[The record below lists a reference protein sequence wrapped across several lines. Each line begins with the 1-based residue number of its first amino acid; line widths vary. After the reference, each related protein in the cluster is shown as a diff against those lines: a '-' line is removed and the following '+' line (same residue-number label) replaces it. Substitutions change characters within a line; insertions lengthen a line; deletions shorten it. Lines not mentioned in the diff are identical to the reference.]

1 MQGTGHEETIVTQR
15 AEQIG
20 VQSLMRG
27 VQLRLRRSRKVSQR
41 KWQLKY
47 MDWEHWGSGG
57 MTAGPRS
64 DISHGSEPANPGL
77 CQCPLRTVICGLG
90 SPPSIHSPPQV
101 STHFSH
107 PASQSKEEKD
117 QTHWA
122 RAWAALPHSAAK
134 SSIVR
139 LLQPF
144 DDSSGPWSRRDCQQN
159 PRPVNRLHITGYRRT
174 AFFLLTV
181 AFYPLPI

>member
-47 MDWEHWGSGG
+47 VDWEHWGSG
-57 MTAGPRS
+57 AWQLARS
-64 DISHGSEPANPGL
+64 RISHGSEPSSPGL
-77 CQCPLRTVICGLG
+77 RQCPVRTVICGVG
-90 SPPSIHSPPQV
+90 SP
-101 STHFSH
+101 
-107 PASQSKEEKD
+107 PASQSKEERD

-122 RAWAALPHSAAK
+122 RAWAALSHSAAK
-134 SSIVR
+134 SIVR

-144 DDSSGPWSRRDCQQN
+144 DDSPGPWSHRDCQQH
-159 PRPVNRLHITGYRRT
+159 PRPVNRLPITGYQRT
-174 AFFLLTV
+174 AFFLLRV